1 MANLTGSF
9 SGHIKSQSAI
19 AVPDQSG
26 HDLSLAEV
34 AGTQKSPDANWN
46 NASLTYSGITDI
58 IDGEGTQR
66 GYFLNTRADGDRD
79 WGTFEGRVTTLNG
92 LLTVEGTYQET
103 GGTGKFKGLTGNG
116 TFKTRMTSPRDVEAT
131 YQGTYQL
138 ATAKAQ
144 AG

>member
-1 MANLTGSF
+1 MTNLTGSF

-34 AGTQKSPDANWN
+34 VGTQKSADANWN
-46 NASLTYSGITDI
+46 NASLTYAGITDL
-58 IDGEGTQR
+58 IDGKGTQR

-79 WGTFEGRVTTLNG
+79 WGTFEGRVTTVNG

-103 GGTGKFKGLTGNG
+103 GGTGKFKGITGNG

-138 ATAKAQ
+138 AAAKAQ